1 MKPYIYYNKLDSTKE
16 PQGKF
21 SAINLED
28 AIEIAAHIKQ
38 MPVEATANFVGM
50 IHALTEIR
58 DELQA
63 QIEADINAFEISQG
77 M

>member
-21 SAINLED
+21 SAISLED

-38 MPVEATANFVGM
+38 MPVEEF
-50 IHALTEIR
+50 LTVFT
-58 DELQA
+58 
-63 QIEADINAFEISQG
+63 IEEWKKNSKI
-77 M
+77 

>member
-1 MKPYIYYNKLDSTKE
+1 MNTGTLIHVVSMLDARIHHNSKLLK
-16 PQGKF
+16 K
-21 SAINLED
+21 
-28 AIEIAAHIKQ
+28 IETVEGFQH
-38 MPVEATANFVGM
+38 MRVEATANFVGM

-63 QIEADINAFEISQG
+63 QIEAEINAFEISQG

>member
-21 SAINLED
+21 SAISLED

-38 MPVEATANFVGM
+38 MPVEKF
-50 IHALTEIR
+50 LTVFT
-58 DELQA
+58 
-63 QIEADINAFEISQG
+63 IEEWKKNSKI
-77 M
+77 

>member
-38 MPVEATANFVGM
+38 MSIEDF
-50 IHALTEIR
+50 LTVFT
-58 DELQA
+58 
-63 QIEADINAFEISQG
+63 IEEWKRNSKK
-77 M
+77 

>member
-21 SAINLED
+21 SAIDLED

-38 MPVEATANFVGM
+38 MPVEEF
-50 IHALTEIR
+50 LTVFT
-58 DELQA
+58 
-63 QIEADINAFEISQG
+63 IEEWKRNLKK
-77 M
+77 

>member
-21 SAINLED
+21 SAISLED

-38 MPVEATANFVGM
+38 MPVEEF
-50 IHALTEIR
+50 LTVFT
-58 DELQA
+58 
-63 QIEADINAFEISQG
+63 IEEWKRNSKI
-77 M
+77 

>member
-28 AIEIAAHIKQ
+28 ATKIAAHIKQ
-38 MPVEATANFVGM
+38 MSVEDF
-50 IHALTEIR
+50 LTVFT
-58 DELQA
+58 
-63 QIEADINAFEISQG
+63 IEEWKKNSKK
-77 M
+77 